1 MLRCPAG
8 REGNAHITLL
18 LRDELRAAV
27 TPGDHALTIGVF
39 DGVHRGHQMLVGRLR
54 EEAAARGLGA
64 GLVTFHPH
72 PVSVLRPDVQISY
85 LTSLETRVERLRATG
100 LDFVSVVQF
109 TSELAQV
116 SAEDF
121 ARVLHEDAGMRLLM
135 VGRDFALGRNREGT
149 VDRLAEIGADIGFD
163 VEPIDLL
170 PLEAGPVS
178 STRVRKALAD
188 GRMGEATQ
196 LLGRPYALRGPVVHG
211 DQRGRTIGFPT
222 LNLGFSPDLAL
233 PAHGVYVSRTHIDG
247 ASHEGCTNI
256 GVRPTFDGARLMVE
270 THLLDFDEDAY
281 GSVITV
287 ELLERLRAEQRF
299 DGPDALIAQ
308 IGRDVEATRAYFA

>member
-1 MLRCPAG
+1 MLYGPSEPRRDHLIALLI
-8 REGNAHITLL
+8 RE
-18 LRDELRAAV
+18 ELRAAV
-27 TPGDHALTIGVF
+27 TPGEYAITIGVF
-39 DGVHRGHQMLVGRLR
+39 DGVHRGHQMLVGMLR
-54 EEAAARGLGA
+54 EEAAARGLGS

-72 PVSVLRPDVQISY
+72 PVSVLRPDIQISY

-121 ARVLHEDAGMRLLM
+121 ARVLYEEAGMRLLM
-135 VGRDFALGRNREGT
+135 VGQDFALGRNREGT
-149 VDRLAEIGADIGFD
+149 VERLAEIGKDIGFE
-163 VEPIDLL
+163 VQPIELL
-170 PLEAGPVS
+170 PLEDGAVS
-178 STRVRKALAD
+178 STRVRNALAD
-188 GRMGEATQ
+188 GKMGEATQ
-196 LLGRPYALRGPVVHG
+196 LLGRPYSLRGPVVQG

-233 PAHGVYVSRTHIDG
+233 PAYGVYVSRTDIG
-247 ASHEGCTNI
+247 GVAYEGCTNI
-256 GVRPTFDGARLMVE
+256 GVRPTFDGTRLMVE
-270 THLLDFDEDAY
+270 THLLNFDQDVY

-287 ELLERLRAEQRF
+287 ELLERLRPEQRF

-308 IGRDVEATRAYFA
+308 IGRDLEATRAYFA